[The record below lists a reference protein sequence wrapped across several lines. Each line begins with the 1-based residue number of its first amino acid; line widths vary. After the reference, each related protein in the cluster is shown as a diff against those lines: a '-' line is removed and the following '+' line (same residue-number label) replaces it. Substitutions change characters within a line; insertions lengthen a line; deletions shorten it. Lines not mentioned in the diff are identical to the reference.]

1 MARVEKI
8 KNILREQK
16 PILRKKFK
24 VRTIGIFGSYLRGK
38 ETHKSDVDL
47 LVEFWEPVSLLEFI
61 RTENYLSEIIG
72 IKVDLVMKDALKP
85 RIGEHILREVEV
97 L

>member
-1 MARVEKI
+1 MARVEEI

-16 PILRKKFK
+16 PVLRKKFK

-38 ETHKSDVDL
+38 ETGKSDIDL